1 MKRLVSGLLALVVL
15 LQVGTVQSTAYASEK
30 DYEIYNGKVV
40 NARLYAP
47 IRAVGEKLKAK
58 VNWDNAT
65 KTATVITKKTVMKM
79 TLGSKVLKVNNEQ
92 IQMDVSLLLEN
103 GSVFLPI
110 RFIGDALGHSTYWD
124 KKARMASSY
133 SEQNRFVVYAQPLF
147 YRDGYK
153 LLDEAINKVKNLSN
167 VAQKRQ
173 YLKPYFTDEMINLI
187 IMRNVTYT
195 DLSQYTTSYNY
206 YYPKETNMYIYRS
219 ERVPNQSNYVS
230 QQILITKRN
239 NQWVIG
245 SLSENIYE
253 PMP

>member
-1 MKRLVSGLLALVVL
+1 
-15 LQVGTVQSTAYASEK
+15 
-30 DYEIYNGKVV
+30 
-40 NARLYAP
+40 
-47 IRAVGEKLKAK
+47 
-58 VNWDNAT
+58 
-65 KTATVITKKTVMKM
+65 MKM

-103 GSVFLPI
+103 GSIFLPI

-124 KKARMASSY
+124 KKARMASSS

-195 DLSQYTTSYNY
+195 DLSPYTTSYNY

-219 ERVPNQSNYVS
+219 ESLPNQSNEIS

-245 SLSENIYE
+245 SLSERMYE